1 MIKNLKTLA
10 IIFSVVLNIVFIGS
24 YFYHKSDQY
33 PLTGHQGKHNR
44 FFIEELNLSRE
55 QLDRFEPIR
64 ERFHAFLSQQGHAI
78 KDKQLELIDLLAAV
92 RPRSY
97 AKENPARE
105 AVDVKQKEIQ
115 TLQRQMQAKVIEH
128 LLEESGMFT
137 PQQRKR
143 FFGLIRGRIEK
154 SDGPRP
160 RWMPQTQIGPLAV
173 QPRSYA
179 KGDRR

>member
-1 MIKNLKTLA
+1 MIKNFKTLS

-33 PLTGHQGKHNR
+33 PLPGHRGKHNR
-44 FFIEELNLSRE
+44 FLIEELNLSRE
-55 QLDRFEPIR
+55 QRDRFEPIR
-64 ERFHAFLSQQGHAI
+64 ERFHAFLRQQGHAI
-78 KDKQLELIDLLAAV
+78 KDKQLELIDLLAAL

-128 LLEESGMFT
+128 LLEVSGMFT
-137 PQQRKR
+137 PEQRKK
-143 FFGLIRGRIEK
+143 FFGRIRGRIEK

-160 RWMPQTQIGPLAV
+160 RWMPQTHIDPSAGR
-173 QPRSYA
+173 PRSCA
-179 KGDRR
+179 KGDLR

>member
-1 MIKNLKTLA
+1 MKENLKTLA

-33 PLTGHQGKHNR
+33 LLTGHQGKHNR
-44 FFIEELNLSRE
+44 FLIEELNLSRE

-64 ERFHAFLSQQGHAI
+64 DRFHAFLSQQGYVI
-78 KDKQLELIDLLAAV
+78 RDKQLELIDLLA
-92 RPRSY
+92 
-97 AKENPARE
+97 KENPDRE

-128 LLEESGMFT
+128 LFEESGMFT
-137 PQQRKR
+137 PEQRKK
-143 FFGLIRGRIEK
+143 FFGLIRERIEK

-160 RWMPQTQIGPLAV
+160 RWMSQMQIDP
-173 QPRSYA
+173 S
-179 KGDRR
+179 KGEC